1 MEVVIY
7 LILVSLG
14 FVLLIKGA
22 DFLID
27 GSSSLAYKLNVSQMV
42 IGLTIVA
49 FGTSAPELLVNLF
62 AAVEGN
68 TGISFG
74 NIVGSNIANILLIL
88 GIAAIV
94 RPLSTKK
101 NTVWKEIPFTLL
113 AGLVLLVM
121 GNDFFFTGEENVIS
135 SGDGI
140 ILLFFFIIF
149 FVYIF
154 SIAKNDSNSK
164 IEIKVLSN
172 LKITFFIIVGLLGL
186 MVGAKLVVDNAVNI
200 AKLFEISE
208 RVIGLTL
215 VALGTSLPELFTSVV
230 AAKKG
235 DVDIAVGN
243 VVGSNIFNVF
253 FIIAITAIISPISIS
268 NLMNIDLSVLI
279 IASSLLFFS
288 MFTGN
293 KKIIDKWEGIIFLI
307 LYFAYSFLT
316 IGKL

>member
-1 MEVVIY
+1 MDLIIY
-7 LILVSLG
+7 LLLSAIG
-14 FVLLIKGA
+14 FGLLIKGA

-62 AAVEGN
+62 AAIEGN
-68 TGISFG
+68 TGVSYG

-94 RPLSTKK
+94 RPLTTKK

-149 FVYIF
+149 FVYVF
-154 SIAKNDSNSK
+154 SIAKIDTNSK

-172 LKITFFIIVGLLGL
+172 LKITLFIIVGLLGL
-186 MVGAKLVVDNAVNI
+186 MGGAKLVVDNAVKI
-200 AKLFEISE
+200 AQLFNISE

-215 VALGTSLPELFTSVV
+215 VALGTSLPELVTSVV

-253 FIIAITAIISPISIS
+253 FIIAITAIISPIPIS
-268 NLMNIDLSVLI
+268 DIMNIDLSVLI

-293 KKIIDKWEGIIFLI
+293 N
-307 LYFAYSFLT
+307 
-316 IGKL
+316 